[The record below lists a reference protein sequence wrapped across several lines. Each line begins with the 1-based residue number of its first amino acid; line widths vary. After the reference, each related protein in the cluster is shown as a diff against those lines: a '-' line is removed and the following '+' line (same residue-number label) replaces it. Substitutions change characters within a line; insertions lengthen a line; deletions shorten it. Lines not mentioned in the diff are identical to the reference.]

1 MRQMSILP
9 GAKLYTFSRK
19 GYKSR
24 MENTVLGKLQASSF
38 TLFIWNRLIDL
49 TAFCVCINS
58 WLISLLHPFDYD
70 RKLLIQFINLL
81 CSSIHKQFLTS
92 IKINTSFYIY
102 LTTHRVSCRAKF
114 SLKHPIKVVLF
125 LPTLT
130 GCLEG
135 IFNTGLI
142 YYFSRI

>member
-1 MRQMSILP
+1 MSILP

-24 MENTVLGKLQASSF
+24 IENTVLGKLQASSF
-38 TLFIWNRLIDL
+38 ILFIWNRLIDL
-49 TAFCVCINS
+49 TAFCVWINS
-58 WLISLLHPFDYD
+58 WSISLLHPFDYN
-70 RKLLIQFINLL
+70 RKLLIKFINLL
-81 CSSIHKQFLTS
+81 CSSIHKISFLIS
-92 IKINTSFYIY
+92 VRIYASFYTY
-102 LTTHRVSCRAKF
+102 LTAHRVSCRAKC
-114 SLKHPIKVVLF
+114 SLKHRIKVVLF

-142 YYFSRI
+142 YYFSGI